1 MKLKI
6 NDIKT
11 RKIKKLRI
19 VRVKLLLPRSLIF
32 MLHQEALD
40 QMYSEYAHQHDAA
53 TARG

>member
-1 MKLKI
+1 MISKQGKS
-6 NDIKT
+6 
-11 RKIKKLRI
+11 KKLRI
-19 VRVKLLLPRSLIF
+19 IRVKLLLPRSLIF